1 MDSNQEADALT
12 NNSKQGKANAMQE
25 ARRHGLSDH
34 GEGPKARPSITLGL
48 SFLFYTKGMA
58 LP

>member
-34 GEGPKARPSITLGL
+34 GEGVALATHRGSPLQAG
-48 SFLFYTKGMA
+48 GM
-58 LP
+58 